1 MSQLVPRKRDGG
13 TPMEEVFTGEFAAKA
28 KRAVTELALLKENS
42 RLAVPMGPGTG
53 SGQAGE
59 AVVADAGHAAGDE
72 GPAVA
77 GNARGRGA
85 SRAPRDARMVLTG
98 SDPGGTHS
106 RITAG
111 AASLGEIG
119 TVSRGPSCD
128 TTRDAGREEP
138 KNVESSGEG
147 TGIGEGGPFLAI
159 GGPPFPAAR
168 ACSGPLREGL
178 GLPVVA
184 APVDFVPNGFVDG
197 RASPAEEGARDGARR
212 GRRERAQ

>member
-13 TPMEEVFTGEFAAKA
+13 TAMEEVFTGEFAAKA

-42 RLAVPMGPGTG
+42 RLTVPMGPGTG

-85 SRAPRDARMVLTG
+85 SRAPRDARMVLAG

-106 RITAG
+106 QSTAD
-111 AASLGEIG
+111 AAMLGEID
-119 TVSRGPSCD
+119 TVSRRPSCD
-128 TTRDAGREEP
+128 STRDA
-138 KNVESSGEG
+138 
-147 TGIGEGGPFLAI
+147 
-159 GGPPFPAAR
+159 
-168 ACSGPLREGL
+168 
-178 GLPVVA
+178 
-184 APVDFVPNGFVDG
+184 
-197 RASPAEEGARDGARR
+197 
-212 GRRERAQ
+212 